1 MSRAIEVSGAGG
13 FIEVGAGGASID
25 VTFHA
30 ATGGGGGA
38 VASVNGQTGVV
49 VLDAADVGADPAG
62 TATGLVDDLSGVTN
76 QVIARTNLGLGTAAV
91 TDTGTGASNTILGDD
106 ARLSDARTPT
116 AHAASHTDGGADEL
130 ALDGSQITTGLVGVA
145 RLGAGTPDSSTV
157 LKGDGTWGA
166 ATARL
171 FPFMTTPAGYYQ
183 GMVAATKTSPA
194 DYSTGTTT
202 SGSIQAAGLCPI
214 RVLASTSYDEIAVY
228 CKTAGTDAGVE
239 AYLGYCPA
247 NADGTPNIAAAVQ
260 LGSVSLSTT
269 GLKSIALS
277 PTVTLGPG
285 DYWLIFAPFT
295 AGTTAGTNP
304 KIMGVSGASVHGAV
318 NLASTAAVAYSVACS
333 RSAHGDLS
341 TLSTLVLSGETE
353 YLAPRIGMRV
363 A

>member
-1 MSRAIEVSGAGG
+1 MTITATGG
-13 FIEVGAGGASID
+13 DRRITVDAVTRVISI
-25 VTFHA
+25 TPA
-30 ATGGGGGA
+30 ATGGGGGVTDHGA
-38 VASVNGQTGVV
+38 LTG
-49 VLDAADVGADPAG
+49 LADDDHPQYALADGTRGSFATTAQGALAD
-62 TATGLVDDLSGVTN
+62 TATQPAD
-76 QVIARTNLGLGTAAV
+76 LGTAAPLDV
-91 TDTGTGASNTILGDD
+91 GTTAGTVAAGDD

-116 AHAASHTDGGADEL
+116 AHAASHADGGADEL
-130 ALDGSQITTGLVGVA
+130 ALDGSQITTGLVSVA
-145 RLGAGTPDSSTV
+145 RLGTGTPDSSTV

-171 FPFMTTPAGYYQ
+171 FPFMATPAGYHQ
-183 GMVAATKTSPA
+183 GMVAATKASPA
-194 DYSTGTTT
+194 DYSTSTTT
-202 SGSIQAAGLCPI
+202 SGSVQAAGLCPI

-228 CKTAGTDAGVE
+228 CKTAGTDAGVG

-247 NADGTPNIAAAVQ
+247 NADGTPNVAAAVQ

-277 PTVTLGPG
+277 PTVTLGAG
-285 DYWLIFAPFT
+285 DYWLIVAPFT
-295 AGTTAGTNP
+295 AGTVAGTNP
-304 KIMGVSGASVHGAV
+304 KIMGVSGASVHGVV

-353 YLAPRIGMRV
+353 YLAPRIGLRV